1 MLVVKQKFK
10 RNIYYAKVK
19 DFDKKLDIL

>member
-1 MLVVKQKFK
+1 MLVVKQKLK